1 MTENHEAERAVLAA
15 VLMSSGPYAIAAY
28 RRLAEI
34 VRAEDF
40 DEPRHADIWRA
51 IGRVVD
57 AGREVD
63 FVTVCAELTAMRRI
77 NAVGD
82 RQGLRRLVLEAEL
95 SMQCDVHADIVRVCA
110 IRRRA
115 LEAAD
120 AHRVRIL
127 AGEDVAASF
136 ARMEAESR
144 EGITAQR
151 DLSALAA
158 VDAAWSEYCDDAARN
173 ARYGVGAL
181 DGDADRAG
189 VLGGLFGGQLT
200 ALGAVPGG
208 GKTALAAT
216 VTVATAAAG
225 GRVLFAALEMP
236 REDLVWRMVAGYC
249 RHHPPSVDRIRSRS
263 LSGHEL
269 ADLQRASRDVALLP
283 VLIDDAPTTVDAFCS
298 LARAEHSR
306 APLSLIVVDYL
317 HLFQR
322 DAADAKR
329 REDEVIRR
337 HVYALKTLAKA
348 LKVPVLMLVQFN
360 RGGAKSDRP
369 TMFDAFGGS
378 GIEQGADNVVILVPD
393 PQTKSDPVGRVTVFV
408 DKRRGGAPSTDG
420 TVILF
425 DRVRQRMRDL
435 DATEYPRNTR
445 ATVEVDD
452 TDDAPPWGT
461 FAPGGDAE

>member
-15 VLMSSGPYAIAAY
+15 VLMSSGPTAIAAY

-40 DEPRHADIWRA
+40 DEPRNADIWRA

-57 AGREVD
+57 AGRDVD
-63 FVTVCAELTAMRRI
+63 LVTVCAELAAAKRL

-95 SMQCDVHADIVRVCA
+95 SMQCDVHAEIVRACA
-110 IRRRA
+110 VRRRA

-120 AHRVRIL
+120 AHRARIL
-127 AGEDVAASF
+127 AGDDVAASF
-136 ARMEAESR
+136 ARMEVDSR
-144 EGITAQR
+144 EGITAHR
-151 DLSALAA
+151 DLSAIAA

-173 ARYGVGAL
+173 ARYGIAAL
-181 DGDADRAG
+181 DGDGTRAG
-189 VLGGLFGGQLT
+189 ALGGLFGGQLT
-200 ALGAVPGG
+200 ALGAVPCG

-216 VTVATAAAG
+216 ATVATAAAG

-236 REDLVWRMVAGYC
+236 REDIVWRMVAGFC
-249 RHHPPSVDRIRSRS
+249 RRHPPSVDRIRARS
-263 LSGHEL
+263 LSGLEID
-269 ADLQRASRDVALLP
+269 DLQRASRDVAALP
-283 VLIDDAPTTVDAFCS
+283 ILIDDAPTTADAFCA

-317 HLFQR
+317 HLFHR

-360 RGGAKSDRP
+360 RGGAKSERP

-378 GIEQGADNVVILVPD
+378 AIEQGADNVVILVPD
-393 PQTKSDPVGRVTVFV
+393 PQTRGSPLGRVTVFV
-408 DKRRGGAPSTDG
+408 DKRRGGAPSPDG
-420 TVILF
+420 VAVLF
-425 DRVRQRMRDL
+425 DRTRQRMRDL
-435 DATEYPRNTR
+435 DATEYPRDTR
-445 ATVEVDD
+445 AQIEDDGDEV
-452 TDDAPPWGT
+452 PPWGT
-461 FAPGGDAE
+461 LTLGGDAE